1 MERARATAGATIDGI
16 TVDLR
21 VTTDKAGDVLC
32 MLECDGRE
40 AAVIFQKNGE
50 ISFDV
55 PGS

>member
-1 MERARATAGATIDGI
+1 MERARATAGATVDGI